1 MWQPKTGSVGQRRRT
16 VVLKQRKLA
25 GLSKRRRFL
34 LVSIVLSLVL
44 LFIQNIPTEQ
54 RLLAFLFYFLVSY
67 GLSAWALIKDLNG
80 VEWITNLILPSFFP
94 VSVGLFY
101 FLLPQQAVTRVLV
114 LIAFAI
120 GMYALLLTA
129 NIFGVASI
137 RTIQLL
143 RAARAVGFLFT
154 VLTSAFLFFL
164 VLSFKL
170 NAISSLLLIFVFS
183 YPLFLQG
190 LWSSL
195 LEEKIDARVGLLSLG
210 LSLLLTEL
218 AVGIMFWPIDIAM
231 GSVYLAMV
239 VYVFLGLGQQML
251 EDRLFKKTIQEYLG
265 FGVIVFVIVTIS
277 TIFQWLA

>member
-1 MWQPKTGSVGQRRRT
+1 MWQPKLRNASYARRASVVKQRR
-16 VVLKQRKLA
+16 VM

-34 LVSIVLSLVL
+34 LVSIILSLVL
-44 LFIQNIPTEQ
+44 LFIQNMPTEQ
-54 RLLAFLFYFLVSY
+54 RLIAFFIYFILSY
-67 GLSAWALIKDLNG
+67 GLSAWSLIKDLNG
-80 VEWITNLILPSFFP
+80 IEWMTNLILPSFFP

-101 FLLPQQAVTRVLV
+101 FLLPQQAITRVIVMIL
-114 LIAFAI
+114 FAI

-154 VLTSAFLFFL
+154 VLTSSFLFFL
-164 VLSFKL
+164 VLSFKFSAGITAVL
-170 NAISSLLLIFVFS
+170 MLLLS

-195 LEEKIDARVGLLSLG
+195 LENRVSKNVSLLSLAF
-210 LSLLLTEL
+210 SVLLTEL
-218 AVGIMFWPIDIAM
+218 TIGVLFWPIDIAM
-231 GSVYLAMV
+231 GSVFLAMI
-239 VYVFLGLGQQML
+239 VYVFLGLGQHLL

-265 FGVIVFVIVTIS
+265 FGLIVFVIVMIS